1 MISSTR
7 RQPSSPE
14 RLAFEVEVVRVMQ
27 IRGLSRSDAELV
39 AFENL
44 VTERLNATH
53 PDTPSDRC
61 DYCSL
66 AETQDSVLLPIGA
79 GSRHAWLHGHC
90 WAPWRERR
98 RAEAIDQLVAMGIE
112 PMIKES
118 P

>member
-1 MISSTR
+1 MISSTQ

-14 RLAFEVEVVRVMQ
+14 RQAFEVEVVRVMQ
-27 IRGLSRSDAELV
+27 IRDLSRSDAERI
-39 AFENL
+39 AFENVL
-44 VTERLNATH
+44 VEHLNATH

-61 DYCSL
+61 AHCGL

-79 GSRHAWLHGHC
+79 GSRHAWLHGDC

-112 PMIKES
+112 PKIKES